1 VPGTFRQALDGIL
14 CQARFARLLVR
25 RAWYGAAV
33 TANGARATLGAAR
46 VVRGVG
52 GRSGFVGGS
61 GNGEGPR
68 RRPRHTLGRVAAA
81 RDGLGGRVRTAQVAL
96 GSGSRLTA
104 NGGRRTATAPGRR
117 LGRRVSSGASE
128 VARAS
133 WVVRGTAKG
142 HGGGR
147 ATPWAVSPLPET
159 GSEVGF
165 ARRRLPLAAA
175 HGSRRAADGEL
186 QRLQG
191 DAWGGACRP
200 GRRRSLGLLGW
211 FGERRRATAAAA
223 PHLGPCRRCPRR
235 ARRSGSHGAGCP
247 WQRLTAHGERR
258 TANCNGSRATLGA
271 ARVVRGVG
279 GRSGFLGGSGNG
291 GGPRRRPRHTLG
303 RVAAARDGLGGRVR
317 TAQVALGSGSRL
329 TASGGRRTATAPGRR
344 LGRRVSS
351 GASEVARASWV
362 VRGTAEGERL
372 PRAPAGTPAST
383 MGRRGRRGRRSPRG

>member
-33 TANGARATLGAAR
+33 TANGARATLGAAG
-46 VVRGVG
+46 RGVVA
-52 GRSGFVGGS
+52 RVVGGS

-81 RDGLGGRVRTAQVAL
+81 RDGLVGFARRGCPWQRSRLRATAQGDAW
-96 GSGSRLTA
+96 
-104 NGGRRTATAPGRR
+104 GGACRPGRR
-117 LGRRVSSGASE
+117 RSLGLLG
-128 VARAS
+128 
-133 WVVRGTAKG
+133 WFGGTAEG

-200 GRRRSLGLLGW
+200 GRRRSLGLRGW

>member
-1 VPGTFRQALDGIL
+1 M
-14 CQARFARLLVR
+14 
-25 RAWYGAAV
+25 
-33 TANGARATLGAAR
+33 
-46 VVRGVG
+46 
-52 GRSGFVGGS
+52 
-61 GNGEGPR
+61 GPR
-68 RRPRHTLGRVAAA
+68 SRR
-81 RDGLGGRVRTAQVAL
+81 
-96 GSGSRLTA
+96 
-104 NGGRRTATAPGRR
+104 TAPGRR

-317 TAQVALGSGSRL
+317 TAQVAPGSGSRL
-329 TASGGRRTATAPGRR
+329 TASGGRRTARLQGDAWGGACRPGRR
-344 LGRRVSS
+344 RSLGLLGWFGERRRATAAAAPHLGPCRRCPRRARRS
-351 GASEVARASWV
+351 GSHGAGCPWQRLTAHGERRTANCNGSRATLGAARV
-362 VRGTAEGERL
+362 VRGVGGRSGFVGGSGNGGG
-372 PRAPAGTPAST
+372 GTPA
-383 MGRRGRRGRRSPRG
+383 

>member
-128 VARAS
+128 VRS
-133 WVVRGTAKG
+133 GFL
-142 HGGGR
+142 GGSGN
-147 ATPWAVSPLPET
+147 
-159 GSEVGF
+159 
-165 ARRRLPLAAA
+165 
-175 HGSRRAADGEL
+175 
-186 QRLQG
+186 
-191 DAWGGACRP
+191 GG
-200 GRRRSLGLLGW
+200 
-211 FGERRRATAAAA
+211 RATAAAA